1 VEELLWIHSII
12 QERLWGKNLKKGHGS
27 SQAYGWLVLVL
38 SFVVRAWSTGLT
50 YSMGVF
56 LIPLCS
62 YFGWQLSEVALA
74 PSLGLLV
81 YAISQP
87 LVGRLVDSI
96 GPKRVIFLGLSAVS
110 AGFLLLPYIQS
121 LQQLYLFYG
130 ILGGFGLGATV
141 PVPTA
146 VLVTNWFKTRRG
158 LAVGLTN
165 AGIGFGVPA
174 LVPLSSWL
182 IVNFGWRD
190 AFMVLG
196 IFTVL
201 ILLLTLL
208 IRDAPVGGNAS
219 RPVDEEFST
228 PVSMVVRSG
237 LFWKMLIPY
246 TVCGFTVYLSGIH
259 LIPLAV
265 MNGISQSDASVAVA
279 WMGVIMAV
287 GLIISGPLVDVFGG
301 RVVLIAS
308 YLVRAMILPLLLGRL
323 DLVNLYIFATVFGFV
338 ELATIP
344 PTVIF
349 CRKFFGADS
358 MGTAYG
364 LVFMGH
370 QLGGAAAVFLAG
382 LVATLTGSYSL
393 IIILSCLLAI
403 IAMGISST
411 IK

>member
-1 VEELLWIHSII
+1 MGIISII
-12 QERLWGKNLKKGHGS
+12 QTRRVRNGFKKGGGS
-27 SQAYGWLVLVL
+27 FQAYGWFVLVL

-62 YFGWQLSEVALA
+62 YFGWQLSEAALA
-74 PSLGLLV
+74 PALGLLI

-87 LVGRLVDSI
+87 VIGRLVDSI
-96 GPKRVIFLGLSAVS
+96 GPKRVIILGLSAVS
-110 AGFLLLPYIQS
+110 AGFLLLPYTQS

-130 ILGGFGLGATV
+130 VLGGFGIGATV

-146 VLVTNWFKTRRG
+146 VLVTNWFKTMRG

-165 AGIGFGVPA
+165 AGIGIGVPA

-190 AFMVLG
+190 AFMTLG

-208 IRDAPVGGNAS
+208 IRNAPVEDAS
-219 RPVDEEFST
+219 KPTVAEEFST
-228 PVSMVVRSG
+228 PITAIIRSG
-237 LFWKMLIPY
+237 LFWKLLIPY
-246 TVCGFTVYLSGIH
+246 TVCGFTVYFAGIH

-265 MNGISQSDASVAVA
+265 MNGISQSDASIAVA
-279 WMGVIMAV
+279 WMGVVMAV
-287 GLIISGPLVDVFGG
+287 GLIIAGPMVDVFGG
-301 RVVLIAS
+301 RGVLIMS
-308 YLVRAMILPLLLGRL
+308 YLVRSMIMPLLLGRL
-323 DLVNLYIFATVFGFV
+323 DITGLYIFASVFGFV

-344 PTVIF
+344 ATVIF
-349 CRKFFGADS
+349 CRKFFGAGS
-358 MGTAYG
+358 MGIAYG

-370 QLGGAAAVFLAG
+370 QLGGAASVLVGGLA
-382 LVATLTGSYSL
+382 ATLTGSYSH
-393 IIILSCLLAI
+393 IIILSSLLALM
-403 IAMGISST
+403 AAGISVT

>member
-1 VEELLWIHSII
+1 MGIISII
-12 QERLWGKNLKKGHGS
+12 QERLWRHDIKKGSGS
-27 SQAYGWLVLVL
+27 PQAYGWIVLVL

-50 YSMGVF
+50 YSIGVF

-62 YFGWQLSEVALA
+62 YFGWQLSEAALA

-96 GPKRVIFLGLSAVS
+96 GPKRVIILGLSAVS
-110 AGFLLLPYIQS
+110 AGFLLLPYTQS

-130 ILGGFGLGATV
+130 VLGGFGIGATV

-146 VLVTNWFKTRRG
+146 VLVTNWFRTMRG

-165 AGIGFGVPA
+165 AGIGIGVPA

-190 AFMVLG
+190 AFMALG
-196 IFTVL
+196 VFTVL

-208 IRDAPVGGNAS
+208 IRDAPVGGEVSKTTVA
-219 RPVDEEFST
+219 EEFST
-228 PVSMVVRSG
+228 PMSMVIRSG
-237 LFWKMLIPY
+237 LFWKLLIPY
-246 TVCGFTVYLSGIH
+246 TVCGFTVYFAGIH

-265 MNGISQSDASVAVA
+265 MNGVSQSDASIAVA
-279 WMGVIMAV
+279 WMGTVMAL
-287 GLIISGPLVDVFGG
+287 GLIIAGPLVDVFGG
-301 RVVLIAS
+301 RVVLIMS
-308 YLVRAMILPLLLGRL
+308 YLVRSMIMPLLLVRL
-323 DLVNLYIFATVFGFV
+323 DLMNLYIFATVFGFV

-349 CRKFFGADS
+349 CRKFFGAGS
-358 MGTAYG
+358 MGFAYG

-370 QLGGAAAVFLAG
+370 QLGGAASVLVGGLA
-382 LVATLTGSYSL
+382 ATLTGSYNL
-393 IIILSCLLAI
+393 IIILSSLLTILA
-403 IAMGISST
+403 AGISAT

>member
-1 VEELLWIHSII
+1 LGIISII
-12 QERLWGKNLKKGHGS
+12 QTRRVRNGFKKGGGS
-27 SQAYGWLVLVL
+27 FQAYGWFVLVL

-62 YFGWQLSEVALA
+62 YFGWQLSEAALA
-74 PSLGLLV
+74 PALGLLI

-87 LVGRLVDSI
+87 VIGRLVDSI
-96 GPKRVIFLGLSAVS
+96 GPKRVIILGLSAVS
-110 AGFLLLPYIQS
+110 AGFLLLPYTQS

-130 ILGGFGLGATV
+130 VLGGFGIGATV

-146 VLVTNWFKTRRG
+146 VLVTNWFKTMRG

-165 AGIGFGVPA
+165 AGIGIGVPA

-190 AFMVLG
+190 AFMTLG

-208 IRDAPVGGNAS
+208 IRNAPVEDAS
-219 RPVDEEFST
+219 KPTVAEEFST
-228 PVSMVVRSG
+228 PITAIIRSG
-237 LFWKMLIPY
+237 LFWKLLIPY
-246 TVCGFTVYLSGIH
+246 TVCGFTVYFAGIH

-265 MNGISQSDASVAVA
+265 MNGISQSDASIAVA
-279 WMGVIMAV
+279 WMGVVMAV
-287 GLIISGPLVDVFGG
+287 GLIIAGPMVDVFGG
-301 RVVLIAS
+301 RGVLIMS
-308 YLVRAMILPLLLGRL
+308 YLVRSMIMPLLLGRL
-323 DLVNLYIFATVFGFV
+323 DITGLYIFASVFGFV

-344 PTVIF
+344 ATVIF
-349 CRKFFGADS
+349 CRKFFGAGS
-358 MGTAYG
+358 MGIAYG

-370 QLGGAAAVFLAG
+370 QLGGAASVLVGGLA
-382 LVATLTGSYSL
+382 ATLTGSYSH
-393 IIILSCLLAI
+393 IIILSSLLALM
-403 IAMGISST
+403 AAGISVT